1 MGHLDENQKNAN
13 LEAIIT
19 EKIPQSRHF
28 MLKIVQ
34 EFLKTPSKEM
44 IKHIGEIERQ
54 RQQEISKKRPIKIV

>member
-1 MGHLDENQKNAN
+1 
-13 LEAIIT
+13 
-19 EKIPQSRHF
+19 

-54 RQQEISKKRPIKIV
+54 RQQEISKKRPIKIVEGKPILSKGTISSHIPE